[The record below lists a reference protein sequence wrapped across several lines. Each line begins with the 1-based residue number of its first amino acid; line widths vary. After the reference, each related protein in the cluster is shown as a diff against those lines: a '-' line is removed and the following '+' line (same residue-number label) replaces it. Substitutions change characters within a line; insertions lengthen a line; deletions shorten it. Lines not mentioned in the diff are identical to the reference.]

1 MSKRRGLG
9 KGLDALLGV
18 GAGSEAE
25 AEAGP
30 AGAEGAGLKT
40 LPLDALERG
49 PYQPRKDFKPE
60 ALRELADSIRA
71 QGLVQPI
78 VARRRP
84 GLEKYEIIAGERRW
98 RAARLAGLR
107 AVPVVI
113 RDAPDKTVMCIGLIE
128 NIQRED
134 LNPLEEAG
142 ALDRLIR
149 EFEMRH
155 EDVAAAIGRS
165 RSAVSNL
172 LRLLELEQVVKQ
184 MLAAGEL
191 EMGHARALLSLP
203 ARQQATVAR
212 KVAEQ
217 GLSVRAT
224 EALVKTLGPDNK
236 PSPTSPAAKTEPNT
250 LQLQNDLSEKLG
262 ARVIIRQ
269 QRGQKGTLQ
278 IHYNSLAEL
287 DGILAH
293 IK

>member
-18 GAGSEAE
+18 GAGPLAG
-25 AEAGP
+25 AGP

-40 LPLDALERG
+40 LPLDSLERG

-107 AVPVVI
+107 EVPVVI
-113 RDAPDKTVMCIGLIE
+113 RAAPDKMVMCIGLIE

-134 LNPLEEAG
+134 LNPLEEAS

-172 LRLLELEQVVKQ
+172 LRLLELEQAVKR

-212 KVAEQ
+212 KVAQQ

-236 PSPTSPAAKTEPNT
+236 PGPTGPAAKAEPNT
-250 LQLQNDLSEKLG
+250 LKLQNDLSEKLG
-262 ARVIIRQ
+262 ARVVIRQ

-287 DGILAH
+287 DGILEH

>member
-1 MSKRRGLG
+1 MIKRRGLG

-18 GAGSEAE
+18 GAGL
-25 AEAGP
+25 EAGQA
-30 AGAEGAGLKT
+30 AGEGAGLRT
-40 LPLDALERG
+40 LPLDLLERG
-49 PYQPRKDFKPE
+49 PYQPRQDFKPE

-71 QGLVQPI
+71 QGMVQPI

-107 AVPVVI
+107 EIPVVI
-113 RDAPDKTVMCIGLIE
+113 RDAPDRTVMCIGLIE

-149 EFEMRH
+149 EFDMRH

-172 LRLLELEQVVKQ
+172 LRLLELGHEVKQ

-203 ARQQATVAR
+203 AKQQPAVAR
-212 KVAEQ
+212 KVARR

-224 EALVKTLGPDNK
+224 EALVKAIGADNK
-236 PSPTSPAAKTEPNT
+236 SGPTGPAAKTEPNT
-250 LQLQNDLSEKLG
+250 LKLQNDLSEKLG

-287 DGILAH
+287 DGILDH

>member
-18 GAGSEAE
+18 GAGPLAG
-25 AEAGP
+25 AGP

-40 LPLDALERG
+40 LPLDSLERG
-49 PYQPRKDFKPE
+49 PYQPRRDFKPE

-107 AVPVVI
+107 EVPVVI
-113 RDAPDKTVMCIGLIE
+113 RDAPDKMVMCIGLIE

-134 LNPLEEAG
+134 LNPLEEAS

-172 LRLLELEQVVKQ
+172 LRLLELEQAVKR

-212 KVAEQ
+212 KVAQQ

-236 PSPTSPAAKTEPNT
+236 PGPTGPAAKAEPNT
-250 LQLQNDLSEKLG
+250 LKLQNDLSEKLG
-262 ARVIIRQ
+262 ARVVIRQ

-287 DGILAH
+287 DGILEH

>member
-1 MSKRRGLG
+1 MIKRRGLG

-18 GAGSEAE
+18 GAGP
-25 AEAGP
+25 EAG
-30 AGAEGAGLKT
+30 AGQAAGEDAGLRT
-40 LPLDALERG
+40 LPLDLLERG
-49 PYQPRKDFKPE
+49 PYQPRQDFKPE

-71 QGLVQPI
+71 QGMVQPI

-107 AVPVVI
+107 EIPVLI
-113 RDAPDKTVMCIGLIE
+113 RDAPDRTVMCIGLIE

-142 ALDRLIR
+142 ALHRLIR
-149 EFEMRH
+149 EFDMRH

-172 LRLLELEQVVKQ
+172 LRLLELGHQVKQ

-203 ARQQATVAR
+203 AKQQPAVAR
-212 KVAEQ
+212 KVARR

-224 EALVKTLGPDNK
+224 EALVKAIGADNK
-236 PSPTSPAAKTEPNT
+236 SGPSGPAAKTEPNT
-250 LQLQNDLSEKLG
+250 LKLQNDLSEKLG

-269 QRGQKGTLQ
+269 QRGQKGSLQ

-287 DGILAH
+287 DGILDH

>member
-18 GAGSEAE
+18 GAGSQAG
-25 AEAGP
+25 AGP

-40 LPLDALERG
+40 LPLDSLERG
-49 PYQPRKDFKPE
+49 PYQPRRDFKPE

-107 AVPVVI
+107 EVPVVI

-172 LRLLELEQVVKQ
+172 LRLLELEQAVKR

-203 ARQQATVAR
+203 ARQQAAVAQ
-212 KVAEQ
+212 KVAQQ

-224 EALVKTLGPDNK
+224 EALVKTLGADNK
-236 PSPTSPAAKTEPNT
+236 PGPASLAAKTEPNT
-250 LQLQNDLSEKLG
+250 LKLQNDLSEKLG

>member
-18 GAGSEAE
+18 GAGPL

-30 AGAEGAGLKT
+30 PGAEGAGLKT

-49 PYQPRKDFKPE
+49 PYQPRRDFKPE

-107 AVPVVI
+107 EVPVVI

-172 LRLLELEQVVKQ
+172 LRLLELEREVKR

-203 ARQQATVAR
+203 ASQQAAVAR
-212 KVAEQ
+212 KVAQQ

-236 PSPTSPAAKTEPNT
+236 PGPTSPAAKTEPNT
-250 LQLQNDLSEKLG
+250 LKLQNDLSEKLG

>member
-18 GAGSEAE
+18 GAGPL

-30 AGAEGAGLKT
+30 AGAADAGLKT

-49 PYQPRKDFKPE
+49 PYQPRRDFKPE

-84 GLEKYEIIAGERRW
+84 GREKYEIIAGERRW

-107 AVPVVI
+107 EVPVVI

-172 LRLLELEQVVKQ
+172 LRLLELEREVKR

-203 ARQQATVAR
+203 ARQQAAVAR
-212 KVAEQ
+212 KVAQQ

-236 PSPTSPAAKTEPNT
+236 PGPTSLAAKTEPNT
-250 LQLQNDLSEKLG
+250 LKLQNDLSEKLG
-262 ARVIIRQ
+262 ARVVIRQ

>member
-18 GAGSEAE
+18 GPLAG
-25 AEAGP
+25 AGP

-49 PYQPRKDFKPE
+49 PYQPRRDFKPE

-107 AVPVVI
+107 EVPVVI
-113 RDAPDKTVMCIGLIE
+113 RDAPDKAVMCIGLIE

-172 LRLLELEQVVKQ
+172 LRLLELEREVKR

-203 ARQQATVAR
+203 ASQQAAVAR
-212 KVAEQ
+212 KVARQ

-224 EALVKTLGPDNK
+224 EALVKALSADNK
-236 PSPTSPAAKTEPNT
+236 PGPAGPAAKTEPNT
-250 LQLQNDLSEKLG
+250 MKLQNDLSEKLG

>member
-18 GAGSEAE
+18 GAGLE
-25 AEAGP
+25 AEAGQA
-30 AGAEGAGLKT
+30 AGEGAGLKT
-40 LPLDALERG
+40 LPLDLLERG
-49 PYQPRKDFKPE
+49 PYQPRQDFKPE
-60 ALRELADSIRA
+60 ALRELAESIRA
-71 QGLVQPI
+71 QGMVQPI
-78 VARRRP
+78 VVRRRP

-107 AVPVVI
+107 EIPVVI
-113 RDAPDKTVMCIGLIE
+113 RDAPDRTVMCIGLIE

-149 EFEMRH
+149 EFDMRH

-172 LRLLELEQVVKQ
+172 LRLLELGHEVKQ

-203 ARQQATVAR
+203 AKQQPAVAR
-212 KVAEQ
+212 KVARR

-224 EALVKTLGPDNK
+224 EALVKAIGADNK
-236 PSPTSPAAKTEPNT
+236 SGPTGPAAKTEPNT
-250 LQLQNDLSEKLG
+250 LKLQNDLSEKLG

-287 DGILAH
+287 DGILDH

>member
-18 GAGSEAE
+18 GAGPL

-30 AGAEGAGLKT
+30 AGDEGAGLKT
-40 LPLDALERG
+40 LPLDSLERG
-49 PYQPRKDFKPE
+49 PYQPRRDFKPE

-107 AVPVVI
+107 EVPVVI

-172 LRLLELEQVVKQ
+172 LRLLELEREVKR

-203 ARQQATVAR
+203 ASQQATVAR
-212 KVAEQ
+212 KVAQQ

-224 EALVKTLGPDNK
+224 EALVKTLGPGNK
-236 PSPTSPAAKTEPNT
+236 PGPAGPAAKTEPNT
-250 LQLQNDLSEKLG
+250 LKLQNNLSERLG
-262 ARVIIRQ
+262 ARVVIRQ

>member
-18 GAGSEAE
+18 GAGPL
-25 AEAGP
+25 AEAGQ
-30 AGAEGAGLKT
+30 AVGEGAGLKT
-40 LPLDALERG
+40 LPLDLLERG
-49 PYQPRKDFKPE
+49 PYQPRQDFKPE

-71 QGLVQPI
+71 QGMLQPI
-78 VARRRP
+78 IARRRP

-98 RAARLAGLR
+98 RAARLAGLPEI
-107 AVPVVI
+107 PVVI
-113 RDAPDKTVMCIGLIE
+113 RDAPDRTVMCVGLIE

-149 EFEMRH
+149 EFDMRH

-172 LRLLELEQVVKQ
+172 LRLLELGHEVKQ

-203 ARQQATVAR
+203 AKQQPAVAR
-212 KVAEQ
+212 KVARR
-217 GLSVRAT
+217 GLSVRAA
-224 EALVKTLGPDNK
+224 EALVKAINTDNK
-236 PSPTSPAAKTEPNT
+236 SGPTGPAAKTEPNT
-250 LQLQNDLSEKLG
+250 LKLQNDLSEKLG

-287 DGILAH
+287 DGILDH

>member
-1 MSKRRGLG
+1 MIKRRGLG

-18 GAGSEAE
+18 SAGPA
-25 AEAGP
+25 AEAGQA
-30 AGAEGAGLKT
+30 AGEGAGLRT
-40 LPLDALERG
+40 LPLDLLERG
-49 PYQPRKDFKPE
+49 PYQPRQDFKPE

-71 QGLVQPI
+71 QGMVQPI

-107 AVPVVI
+107 EIPVVI
-113 RDAPDKTVMCIGLIE
+113 RDAPDRTVMCIGLIE

-149 EFEMRH
+149 EFDMRH

-172 LRLLELEQVVKQ
+172 LRLLELGHEVKQ

-203 ARQQATVAR
+203 AKQQPAVAR
-212 KVAEQ
+212 KVARR

-224 EALVKTLGPDNK
+224 EALVKAIGADNK
-236 PSPTSPAAKTEPNT
+236 SGPTGPAAKTEPNT
-250 LQLQNDLSEKLG
+250 LKLQNDLSEKLG

-287 DGILAH
+287 DGILDH

>member
-18 GAGSEAE
+18 GAGPL

-30 AGAEGAGLKT
+30 VGAAGAGLRT
-40 LPLDALERG
+40 LPLDSLERG
-49 PYQPRKDFKPE
+49 PYQPRRDFKPE

-107 AVPVVI
+107 EVPVVI

-134 LNPLEEAG
+134 LNPLEEAA

-172 LRLLELEQVVKQ
+172 LRLLELEREVKR

-203 ARQQATVAR
+203 ARQQAAVAR
-212 KVAEQ
+212 KVAQQ

-236 PSPTSPAAKTEPNT
+236 PGPTGPAAKAEPNT
-250 LQLQNDLSEKLG
+250 LKLQNDLSEKLG

-287 DGILAH
+287 DGILKH

>member
-18 GAGSEAE
+18 GAGSLAE
-25 AEAGP
+25 GGP
-30 AGAEGAGLKT
+30 AGDEGAGLKT
-40 LPLDALERG
+40 LALDSLERG

-107 AVPVVI
+107 EVPVVI
-113 RDAPDKTVMCIGLIE
+113 RDAPDRTVMCIGLIE

-172 LRLLELEQVVKQ
+172 LRLLELEQAVKR

-203 ARQQATVAR
+203 ARQQVTVAR
-212 KVAEQ
+212 KVAQQ

-236 PSPTSPAAKTEPNT
+236 PGLAGPAAKTEPNT
-250 LQLQNDLSEKLG
+250 LKLQNDLSEKLG
-262 ARVIIRQ
+262 ARVVIRQ

-287 DGILAH
+287 DGILEH

>member
-18 GAGSEAE
+18 GAGLE
-25 AEAGP
+25 AEAGQA
-30 AGAEGAGLKT
+30 AGEAGLKT
-40 LPLDALERG
+40 LPLDLLERG
-49 PYQPRKDFKPE
+49 SYQPRQDFKPE

-71 QGLVQPI
+71 QGMVQPI

-107 AVPVVI
+107 EIPVVI
-113 RDAPDKTVMCIGLIE
+113 RNAPDRTVMCIGLIE

-149 EFEMRH
+149 EFDMRH

-172 LRLLELEQVVKQ
+172 LRLLELGHEVKQ

-203 ARQQATVAR
+203 AKQQPAVAR
-212 KVAEQ
+212 KVARR

-224 EALVKTLGPDNK
+224 EALVKAIGADNK
-236 PSPTSPAAKTEPNT
+236 SGPSGPAAKTEPNT
-250 LQLQNDLSEKLG
+250 LKLQNDLSEKLG

-287 DGILAH
+287 DGILDH

>member
-1 MSKRRGLG
+1 MIKRRGLG

-18 GAGSEAE
+18 GAGLE
-25 AEAGP
+25 AEAGQA
-30 AGAEGAGLKT
+30 AGEGAGLKT
-40 LPLDALERG
+40 LPLDLLERG
-49 PYQPRKDFKPE
+49 PYQPRQDFKPE

-71 QGLVQPI
+71 QGVVQPI

-84 GLEKYEIIAGERRW
+84 GPEKYEIIAGERRW

-107 AVPVVI
+107 EIPVVI
-113 RDAPDKTVMCIGLIE
+113 RDAPDRTVMCVGLIE

-149 EFEMRH
+149 EFDMRH

-172 LRLLELEQVVKQ
+172 LRLLELGHEVKQ

-203 ARQQATVAR
+203 AKQQPAVAR
-212 KVAEQ
+212 KVARR

-224 EALVKTLGPDNK
+224 EALVKAINTDNK
-236 PSPTSPAAKTEPNT
+236 SGPTGPAAKTEPNT
-250 LQLQNDLSEKLG
+250 LKLQNDLSEKLG

-287 DGILAH
+287 DGILDH

>member
-25 AEAGP
+25 AGP
-30 AGAEGAGLKT
+30 ADAEGAGLKT
-40 LPLDALERG
+40 LPLDSLERG
-49 PYQPRKDFKPE
+49 PYQPRRDFKPE

-172 LRLLELEQVVKQ
+172 LRLLELEQAVKQ

-203 ARQQATVAR
+203 ARQQAAVAR

-224 EALVKTLGPDNK
+224 EALMKTLGPDNK
-236 PSPTSPAAKTEPNT
+236 PGPTSPAAKTEPNT

>member
-18 GAGSEAE
+18 GAGPL

-30 AGAEGAGLKT
+30 AGDEGLKT

-49 PYQPRKDFKPE
+49 PYQPRRDFKPE

-107 AVPVVI
+107 EVPVVI

-155 EDVAAAIGRS
+155 EDIAAAIGRS

-172 LRLLELEQVVKQ
+172 LRLLELEQEVKR

-203 ARQQATVAR
+203 ASQQAAVAR
-212 KVAEQ
+212 KVAQQ
-217 GLSVRAT
+217 GLSVRGT

-236 PSPTSPAAKTEPNT
+236 PGPAGPAAKMEPNT
-250 LQLQNDLSEKLG
+250 LKLQNDLSERLG

>member
-18 GAGSEAE
+18 GAGLE
-25 AEAGP
+25 AEAGQA
-30 AGAEGAGLKT
+30 AGEGAGLKT
-40 LPLDALERG
+40 LPLDLLERG
-49 PYQPRKDFKPE
+49 PYQPRQDFKPE
-60 ALRELADSIRA
+60 ALRELAESIRA
-71 QGLVQPI
+71 QGMVQPI

-107 AVPVVI
+107 EIPVVI
-113 RDAPDKTVMCIGLIE
+113 RDAPDRTVMCIGLIE

-149 EFEMRH
+149 EFDMRH

-172 LRLLELEQVVKQ
+172 LRLLELGHEVKQ

-203 ARQQATVAR
+203 AKQQPAVAR
-212 KVAEQ
+212 KVARR

-224 EALVKTLGPDNK
+224 EALVKAINTDNK
-236 PSPTSPAAKTEPNT
+236 SGPTGPAAKTEPNT
-250 LQLQNDLSEKLG
+250 LKLQNDLSEKLG

-287 DGILAH
+287 DGILDH

>member
-18 GAGSEAE
+18 GAGSEV
-25 AEAGP
+25 GP
-30 AGAEGAGLKT
+30 AGAEDAGLKT
-40 LPLDALERG
+40 LPLDSLERG
-49 PYQPRKDFKPE
+49 PYQPRRDFKPE

-107 AVPVVI
+107 EVPVVI
-113 RDAPDKTVMCIGLIE
+113 RDAPDRTVMCIGLIE

-155 EDVAAAIGRS
+155 EDVAKAIGRS

-172 LRLLELEQVVKQ
+172 LRLLELEQAVKR

-212 KVAEQ
+212 KVAQQ

-236 PSPTSPAAKTEPNT
+236 PGLAGPAAKTEPNT
-250 LQLQNDLSEKLG
+250 LKLQNDLSEKLG
-262 ARVIIRQ
+262 ARVVIRQ
-269 QRGQKGTLQ
+269 QRGQQGTLQ

-287 DGILAH
+287 DGILEH

>member
-1 MSKRRGLG
+1 MIKRRGLG

-18 GAGSEAE
+18 GAGLE
-25 AEAGP
+25 AEAGQA
-30 AGAEGAGLKT
+30 AGEDTGLKT
-40 LPLDALERG
+40 LPLDLLERG
-49 PYQPRKDFKPE
+49 PYQPRQDFKPE

-71 QGLVQPI
+71 QGMVQPI

-107 AVPVVI
+107 EIPVVI
-113 RDAPDKTVMCIGLIE
+113 RDAPDRTVMCIGLIE

-149 EFEMRH
+149 EFDMRH

-172 LRLLELEQVVKQ
+172 LRLLELGHEVKQ

-203 ARQQATVAR
+203 AKQQPAVAR
-212 KVAEQ
+212 KVARR

-224 EALVKTLGPDNK
+224 EALVKAIGADNK
-236 PSPTSPAAKTEPNT
+236 SGPTGPAAKTEPNT
-250 LQLQNDLSEKLG
+250 LKLQNDLSEKLG

-287 DGILAH
+287 DGILDH

>member
-25 AEAGP
+25 AGP
-30 AGAEGAGLKT
+30 AGAKGAGLKT

-49 PYQPRKDFKPE
+49 PYQPRRDFKPE

-107 AVPVVI
+107 EVPVVL

-134 LNPLEEAG
+134 LNPLEEAA

-172 LRLLELEQVVKQ
+172 LRLLELEQAVKR

-191 EMGHARALLSLP
+191 EMGHARALLRLP
-203 ARQQATVAR
+203 ASQQATVAQ
-212 KVAEQ
+212 KVARQ

-224 EALVKTLGPDNK
+224 EALVKTLGPANK
-236 PSPTSPAAKTEPNT
+236 PGPTGPAAKAEPNT
-250 LQLQNDLSEKLG
+250 LKLQNDLSEKLG
-262 ARVIIRQ
+262 ARVVIRQ

>member
-18 GAGSEAE
+18 GAGSQAG
-25 AEAGP
+25 AGP
-30 AGAEGAGLKT
+30 ASAEGAGLKT
-40 LPLDALERG
+40 LPLDSLERG
-49 PYQPRKDFKPE
+49 PYQPRRDFKPE

-107 AVPVVI
+107 EVPVVI

-172 LRLLELEQVVKQ
+172 LRLLELEQAVKR

-203 ARQQATVAR
+203 ARQQAAVAQ
-212 KVAEQ
+212 KVAQQ

-224 EALVKTLGPDNK
+224 EALVKTLSADNK
-236 PSPTSPAAKTEPNT
+236 PGPTAKTEPNT
-250 LQLQNDLSEKLG
+250 LKLQNDLSEKLG
-262 ARVIIRQ
+262 ARVVIRQ

>member
-18 GAGSEAE
+18 GAGSQAG
-25 AEAGP
+25 AGP

-40 LPLDALERG
+40 LPLDSLERG
-49 PYQPRKDFKPE
+49 PYQPRRDFKPE

-78 VARRRP
+78 VVRRRP

-107 AVPVVI
+107 EVPVVI

-172 LRLLELEQVVKQ
+172 LRLLELEQAVKR

-203 ARQQATVAR
+203 ASQQAAIAR
-212 KVAEQ
+212 KVAQQ

-236 PSPTSPAAKTEPNT
+236 PGPASPTANTEPNT
-250 LQLQNDLSEKLG
+250 LKLQNDLSEKLG

-287 DGILAH
+287 DGILEH

>member
-1 MSKRRGLG
+1 MIKRRGLG

-18 GAGSEAE
+18 GAGPE
-25 AEAGP
+25 AEAGQA
-30 AGAEGAGLKT
+30 AGEGAGLKT
-40 LPLDALERG
+40 LPLDLLERG
-49 PYQPRKDFKPE
+49 PYQPRRDFRPE

-71 QGLVQPI
+71 QGMVQPI

-107 AVPVVI
+107 EIPVVI
-113 RDAPDKTVMCIGLIE
+113 RDAPDRTVMCIGLIE

-149 EFEMRH
+149 EFDMRH

-172 LRLLELEQVVKQ
+172 LRLLELGHEVKQ

-203 ARQQATVAR
+203 AKQQPAVAR
-212 KVAEQ
+212 KVARR

-224 EALVKTLGPDNK
+224 EALVKAIGADNK
-236 PSPTSPAAKTEPNT
+236 SGPSGPAAKTEPNT
-250 LQLQNDLSEKLG
+250 LKLQNDLSEKLG

-287 DGILAH
+287 DGILDH

>member
-18 GAGSEAE
+18 GAGPL

-30 AGAEGAGLKT
+30 ASAEGAGLKS

-49 PYQPRKDFKPE
+49 PYQPRRDFKPE

-107 AVPVVI
+107 EVPVVI
-113 RDAPDKTVMCIGLIE
+113 RDAPDRMVMCIGLIE

-172 LRLLELEQVVKQ
+172 LRLLELEREVKR

-203 ARQQATVAR
+203 ASQQATVAR
-212 KVAEQ
+212 KVARQ

-236 PSPTSPAAKTEPNT
+236 PGPAGPAAKTEPNT
-250 LQLQNDLSEKLG
+250 LKLQNDLSEKLG

>member
-18 GAGSEAE
+18 GPL

-49 PYQPRKDFKPE
+49 PYQPRRDFKPE

-107 AVPVVI
+107 EVPVVI
-113 RDAPDKTVMCIGLIE
+113 RDAPDKAVMCIGLIE

-155 EDVAAAIGRS
+155 EDVATAIGRS

-172 LRLLELEQVVKQ
+172 LRLLELEREVKR

-203 ARQQATVAR
+203 ASQ
-212 KVAEQ
+212 
-217 GLSVRAT
+217 
-224 EALVKTLGPDNK
+224 
-236 PSPTSPAAKTEPNT
+236 
-250 LQLQNDLSEKLG
+250 
-262 ARVIIRQ
+262 
-269 QRGQKGTLQ
+269 
-278 IHYNSLAEL
+278 
-287 DGILAH
+287 
-293 IK
+293 

>member
-18 GAGSEAE
+18 GAGPLAG
-25 AEAGP
+25 AGP

-40 LPLDALERG
+40 LPLDSLERG
-49 PYQPRKDFKPE
+49 PYQPRRDFKPE

-107 AVPVVI
+107 EVPVVI
-113 RDAPDKTVMCIGLIE
+113 RAAPDKMVMCIGLIE

-134 LNPLEEAG
+134 LNPLEEAS

-172 LRLLELEQVVKQ
+172 LRLLELEQAVKR

-212 KVAEQ
+212 KVAQQ

-236 PSPTSPAAKTEPNT
+236 PGPTGPAAKAEPNT
-250 LQLQNDLSEKLG
+250 LKLQNDLSEKLG
-262 ARVIIRQ
+262 ARVVIRQ

-287 DGILAH
+287 DGILDH

>member
-18 GAGSEAE
+18 GAGSEA
-25 AEAGP
+25 GP
-30 AGAEGAGLKT
+30 AGAAGAGLKT
-40 LPLDALERG
+40 LPLDSLERG

-107 AVPVVI
+107 EVPVVI
-113 RDAPDKTVMCIGLIE
+113 RDAPDRTVMCIGLIE

-134 LNPLEEAG
+134 LNPLEEAA

-172 LRLLELEQVVKQ
+172 LRLLELEQAVKR

-191 EMGHARALLSLP
+191 EMGHARALLPLP
-203 ARQQATVAR
+203 ARQQATVAQ
-212 KVAEQ
+212 KVAQQ

-224 EALVKTLGPDNK
+224 EALVKTLSADNK
-236 PSPTSPAAKTEPNT
+236 PGPTGPLANTEPNT
-250 LQLQNDLSEKLG
+250 LKLQNDLSEKLG
-262 ARVIIRQ
+262 ARVVIRQ

-287 DGILAH
+287 DGILDH

>member
-18 GAGSEAE
+18 GAGSLAE
-25 AEAGP
+25 GGP
-30 AGAEGAGLKT
+30 AGAEDAGLKT
-40 LPLDALERG
+40 LPLDSLERG
-49 PYQPRKDFKPE
+49 PYQPRRDFKPE

-107 AVPVVI
+107 EVPVVI
-113 RDAPDKTVMCIGLIE
+113 RDAPDRTVMCIGLIE

-155 EDVAAAIGRS
+155 EDVAKAIGRS

-172 LRLLELEQVVKQ
+172 LRLLELEQAVKR

-212 KVAEQ
+212 KVAQQ

-236 PSPTSPAAKTEPNT
+236 PGPAGPTANTEPNT
-250 LQLQNDLSEKLG
+250 LKLQNDLSEKLG
-262 ARVIIRQ
+262 ARVVIRQ
-269 QRGQKGTLQ
+269 QHGQKGTLQ

-287 DGILAH
+287 DGILEH

>member
-1 MSKRRGLG
+1 MIKRRGLG

-18 GAGSEAE
+18 GAGPE
-25 AEAGP
+25 AEAGQA
-30 AGAEGAGLKT
+30 AGEGAGLKT
-40 LPLDALERG
+40 LPLDLLERG
-49 PYQPRKDFKPE
+49 PYQPRQDFKPE
-60 ALRELADSIRA
+60 ALRELAESIRA
-71 QGLVQPI
+71 QGMVQPI

-107 AVPVVI
+107 EIPVVI
-113 RDAPDKTVMCIGLIE
+113 RDAPDRTVMCIGLIE

-149 EFEMRH
+149 EFDMRH

-172 LRLLELEQVVKQ
+172 LRLLELGHEVKQ

-203 ARQQATVAR
+203 AKQQPAVAR
-212 KVAEQ
+212 KVARR

-224 EALVKTLGPDNK
+224 EALVKAINTDNK
-236 PSPTSPAAKTEPNT
+236 SGPTGPAAKTEPNT
-250 LQLQNDLSEKLG
+250 LKLQNDLSEKLG

-287 DGILAH
+287 DGILDH

>member
-18 GAGSEAE
+18 GAGPLAG
-25 AEAGP
+25 AGP

-40 LPLDALERG
+40 LPLDSLERG
-49 PYQPRKDFKPE
+49 PYQPRRDFKPE

-107 AVPVVI
+107 EVPVVI
-113 RDAPDKTVMCIGLIE
+113 RAAPDKMVMCIGLIE

-134 LNPLEEAG
+134 LNPLEEAS

-172 LRLLELEQVVKQ
+172 LRLLELEQAVKR

-212 KVAEQ
+212 KVAQQ

-236 PSPTSPAAKTEPNT
+236 PGPTGPAAKAEPNT
-250 LQLQNDLSEKLG
+250 LKLQNDLSEKLG
-262 ARVIIRQ
+262 ARVVIRQ

-287 DGILAH
+287 DGILEH

>member
-18 GAGSEAE
+18 GAGPLAE
-25 AEAGP
+25 VGP
-30 AGAEGAGLKT
+30 AGAEDAGLKT
-40 LPLDALERG
+40 LPLDSLERG
-49 PYQPRKDFKPE
+49 PYQPRRDFKPE

-107 AVPVVI
+107 EVPVVI
-113 RDAPDKTVMCIGLIE
+113 RDAPDRTVMCIGLIE

-155 EDVAAAIGRS
+155 EDVAKAIGRS

-172 LRLLELEQVVKQ
+172 LRLLELEQAVKR

-212 KVAEQ
+212 KVAQQ

-236 PSPTSPAAKTEPNT
+236 PGLAGPAAKTEPNT
-250 LQLQNDLSEKLG
+250 LKLQNDLSEKLG
-262 ARVIIRQ
+262 ARVVIRQ
-269 QRGQKGTLQ
+269 QRGQQGTLQ

-287 DGILAH
+287 DGILEH

>member
-1 MSKRRGLG
+1 MIKRRGLG

-18 GAGSEAE
+18 GAGLE
-25 AEAGP
+25 AEAGQA
-30 AGAEGAGLKT
+30 AGEGAGLKT
-40 LPLDALERG
+40 LPLDLLERG
-49 PYQPRKDFKPE
+49 PYQPRQDFKPE

-71 QGLVQPI
+71 QGVVQPI

-107 AVPVVI
+107 EIPVVI
-113 RDAPDKTVMCIGLIE
+113 RDAPDRTVMCVGLIE

-149 EFEMRH
+149 EFDMRH

-172 LRLLELEQVVKQ
+172 LRLLELGHEVKQ

-203 ARQQATVAR
+203 AKQQPAVAR
-212 KVAEQ
+212 KVARR
-217 GLSVRAT
+217 GLSVRAA
-224 EALVKTLGPDNK
+224 EALVKAINTDNK
-236 PSPTSPAAKTEPNT
+236 SGPTGPAAKTEPNT
-250 LQLQNDLSEKLG
+250 LKLQNDLSEKLG

-287 DGILAH
+287 DGILDH

>member
-1 MSKRRGLG
+1 M
-9 KGLDALLGV
+9 
-18 GAGSEAE
+18 
-25 AEAGP
+25 
-30 AGAEGAGLKT
+30 
-40 LPLDALERG
+40 
-49 PYQPRKDFKPE
+49 
-60 ALRELADSIRA
+60 
-71 QGLVQPI
+71 QPI

-107 AVPVVI
+107 EVPVVI
-113 RDAPDKTVMCIGLIE
+113 RDAPDRTVMCIGLIE

-172 LRLLELEQVVKQ
+172 LRLLELEQAVKR

-203 ARQQATVAR
+203 ARQQVTVAR
-212 KVAEQ
+212 KVAQQ

-236 PSPTSPAAKTEPNT
+236 PGLAGPAAKTEPNT
-250 LQLQNDLSEKLG
+250 LKLQNDLSEKLG
-262 ARVIIRQ
+262 ARVVIRQ

-287 DGILAH
+287 DGILEH

>member
-18 GAGSEAE
+18 GAGPLAG
-25 AEAGP
+25 AGP

-40 LPLDALERG
+40 LPLDSLERG
-49 PYQPRKDFKPE
+49 PYQPRGDFKPE

-107 AVPVVI
+107 EVPVVI
-113 RDAPDKTVMCIGLIE
+113 RDAPDKMVMCIGLIE

-134 LNPLEEAG
+134 LNPLEEAS

-172 LRLLELEQVVKQ
+172 LRLLELEQAVKR

-212 KVAEQ
+212 KVAQQ

-236 PSPTSPAAKTEPNT
+236 PGPTGPAAKAEPNT
-250 LQLQNDLSEKLG
+250 LKLQNDLSEKLG
-262 ARVIIRQ
+262 ARVVIRQ

-287 DGILAH
+287 DGILEH